1 MGRSNHVVLRM
12 EGPHLRHAAE
22 QILTKWREAEVAL
35 SNGQPVAQAR
45 LTSIQRIPALPSI
58 LKT

>member
-1 MGRSNHVVLRM
+1 MVLRM